1 MSKYIIFNTI
11 VEYFYL
17 FQILERNNVCV
28 TGRKKSEFSDEDLTQ
43 DVDRLLHFE
52 QTELRNSR
60 LVPEMC
66 LISPSHC
73 MRSIIHYL
81 EVMFSRFV
89 LITTHSKGEENYV
102 KAT

>member
-43 DVDRLLHFE
+43 DVDR
-52 QTELRNSR
+52 
-60 LVPEMC
+60 
-66 LISPSHC
+66 SPSGAASSSGGVLQQNKC
-73 MRSIIHYL
+73 
-81 EVMFSRFV
+81 EVRKWLGARV
-89 LITTHSKGEENYV
+89 LGLAWQSGSV
-102 KAT
+102 RRAALL